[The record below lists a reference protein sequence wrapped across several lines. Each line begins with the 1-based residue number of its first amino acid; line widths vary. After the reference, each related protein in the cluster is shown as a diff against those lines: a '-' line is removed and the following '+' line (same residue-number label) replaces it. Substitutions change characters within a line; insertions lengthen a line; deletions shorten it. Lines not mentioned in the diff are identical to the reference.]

1 MHLPCMCFY
10 DCLTFCVLQAAE
22 DSLHRLYL
30 TRTPDHILQVPSST
44 FPLKQ
49 GNIYK
54 AGTETPYSP
63 GVLGEA
69 EILYASSGRSNI
81 VAPKRH
87 TLEEIEA
94 RRDGLDV

>member
-1 MHLPCMCFY
+1 
-10 DCLTFCVLQAAE
+10 VLQAAE

-30 TRTPDHILQVPSST
+30 TRTPDHLLQVPSST

-49 GNIYK
+49 GNVYQ
-54 AGTETPYSP
+54 AGTETPYTP

-69 EILYASSGRSNI
+69 EILYASSGHSNI
-81 VAPKRH
+81 AAPKRP
-87 TLEEIEA
+87 TLEDIEA

>member
-1 MHLPCMCFY
+1 MITILI
-10 DCLTFCVLQAAE
+10 CVLQAAE

-30 TRTPDHILQVPSST
+30 TRTPDHLLQVPSST

-49 GNIYK
+49 SNVYK
-54 AGTETPYSP
+54 AGMEIPYTP

-69 EILYASSGRSNI
+69 EILYASSGRSNV
-81 VAPKRH
+81 VAPKRY

-94 RRDGLDV
+94 RRDGRDV